1 MLPQSQGK
9 TDGKWSEWG
18 DWEPCSSSCGNGHH
32 TQRRECLFD
41 NPDCKGA
48 PCSGSVTNVESCKGA
63 HPNCRFLSPEKM
75 LVHAN
80 LFININAFTF
90 SGYKEVD
97 DYMGTCK
104 ASAQAVSATQA
115 GVWEDKCTA
124 PGVAE
129 WAYFGVFTGHC
140 CYCCHKGWCSKSIDD
155 VSFDLLR
162 QSYFL
167 CAFRGVV
174 RTKPQHRL
182 SSKFEEG
189 ICWR

>member
-80 LFININAFTF
+80 LFININVFTF
-90 SGYKEVD
+90 SGYRDVE
-97 DYMGTCK
+97 DYMGECR
-104 ASAQAVSATQA
+104 ASAIA
-115 GVWEDKCTA
+115 GVWRLHCSWQLFIFLSCQVFGATIAQLLAWQHFDGGRESGIAATA
-124 PGVAE
+124 VTMTLTMTLTMAGALKAP
-129 WAYFGVFTGHC
+129 
-140 CYCCHKGWCSKSIDD
+140 
-155 VSFDLLR
+155 
-162 QSYFL
+162 
-167 CAFRGVV
+167 RG
-174 RTKPQHRL
+174 
-182 SSKFEEG
+182 
-189 ICWR
+189 